1 MIEAIALGLASV
13 YIMAV
18 STILRKKKLMKMLE
32 IWDGFVSV
40 VMVAVGYANATVC
53 KDVTIGDGAVIGA
66 GAVVTTDVPAN
77 TVYGGVPAKLI
88 KEI

>member
-53 KDVTIGDGAVIGA
+53 KGVTIGDGAVIGA